1 MISLGLYLARM
12 PIFQY
17 INIFVLKCHQNLL
30 YIFCSICQTKEL
42 ACEITLQPIRRYNL
56 DAAIIFSDILVVPQ
70 ALGMEVLMVPAKGPV
85 FTDPLKTAVDLEKLT
100 TAEEALPKLQ
110 YVFDAITLTRHKLE
124 GKVPLLGFT
133 GAPVSIILD
142 FTIFY
147 YFFSQPNLYFYS
159 GLS

>member
-1 MISLGLYLARM
+1 M
-12 PIFQY
+12 
-17 INIFVLKCHQNLL
+17 FVLKCNQNLFYL
-30 YIFCSICQTKEL
+30 FCSICQTKEL
-42 ACEITLQPIRRYNL
+42 ACEITLQPIKRYNL

-133 GAPVSIILD
+133 GAPVSIILHIFKNFHD
-142 FTIFY
+142 FHIFCITA
-147 YFFSQPNLYFYS
+147 FVFL
-159 GLS
+159 